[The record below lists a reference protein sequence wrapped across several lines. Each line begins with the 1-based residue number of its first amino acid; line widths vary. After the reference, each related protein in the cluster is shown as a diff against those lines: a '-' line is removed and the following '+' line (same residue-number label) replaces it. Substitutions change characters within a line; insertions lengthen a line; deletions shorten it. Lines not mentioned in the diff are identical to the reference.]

1 MTFPA
6 QYLLSLVSPEHWSS
20 EEVASSCYSELQEI
34 TANAIMEAGKGVIS
48 LGKRDWKDE
57 TERGRK
63 GWMPYMG
70 MEQLWEW
77 SGVED

>member
-1 MTFPA
+1 
-6 QYLLSLVSPEHWSS
+6 
-20 EEVASSCYSELQEI
+20 
-34 TANAIMEAGKGVIS
+34 MEAGKGVIS

-77 SGVED
+77 SGGLRNNATTWGRIS